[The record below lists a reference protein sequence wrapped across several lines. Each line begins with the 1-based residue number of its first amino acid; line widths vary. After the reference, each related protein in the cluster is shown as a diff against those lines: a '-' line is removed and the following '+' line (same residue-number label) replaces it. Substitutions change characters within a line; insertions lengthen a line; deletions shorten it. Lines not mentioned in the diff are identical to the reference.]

1 MSAMRTCM
9 WSLTAAVLAAVPMGC
24 SVPSAKQ
31 AQGAVEAD
39 LESRFGKPTP
49 LNESGAEAIREML
62 ADKVLDA
69 DEAVRVAI
77 ANNKRLRSIL
87 EELNIARAEI
97 WRASLPPNPVVGGE
111 VQFIESGGGDLLELS
126 VAQNIIDILLIP
138 RRRQVASERFEQVK
152 AEVTAAV
159 VDLATEVRAS
169 YRRLQAQS
177 ELVGLFV
184 AANEATFLTYDAAR
198 RLREAGNIIEVE
210 MLTEQALYEETKI
223 VLTQARV
230 VEQQE
235 RENLNALLGIWERS
249 GENWDIARRLPTPE
263 PLTVSPDALEKQA
276 LEASLDLEAMHHK
289 ITALGHEVG
298 LRRLEVT
305 FPTGTLGGIAEREAD
320 GTWSGGPF
328 ASLSV
333 PVFNWGQAVGAE
345 AQAHLRKAY
354 EEYTDL
360 AIRLRRTAR
369 STFLATSTAAANSRY
384 LRERLLPLR
393 GQITEQFQRQFNAM
407 QLGVFQLLQVRRQE
421 LAAGRRYV
429 ETLRDH
435 WLARVQLEAILLGRL
450 PMGGYGISSPAAGS
464 NIALGGG
471 GGGGH

>member
-9 WSLTAAVLAAVPMGC
+9 WSLTAAVLADVPMGC
-24 SVPSAKQ
+24 SVPSARQ

-39 LESRFGKPTP
+39 LKGRFGKPTP

-62 ADKVLDA
+62 ADGVLDA

-126 VAQNIIDILLIP
+126 VAQNIIDMLLIP
-138 RRRQVASERFEQVK
+138 RRRQVAFERFEQVK

-177 ELVGLFV
+177 DLVELFV
-184 AANEATFLTYDAAR
+184 AANEATFLTFDAAR

-210 MLTEQALYEETKI
+210 MLNEQALYEETKI
-223 VLTQARV
+223 ALTQARV

-235 RENLNALLGIWERS
+235 RENLNALLGIWEAN
-249 GENWDIARRLPTPE
+249 GESWQISRRLPTPE
-263 PLTVSPDALEKQA
+263 ALTVSPGALEKRA
-276 LEASLDLEAMHHK
+276 LEASLDLEAMRHK

-305 FPTGTLGGIAEREAD
+305 
-320 GTWSGGPF
+320 
-328 ASLSV
+328 
-333 PVFNWGQAVGAE
+333 
-345 AQAHLRKAY
+345 
-354 EEYTDL
+354 DL
-360 AIRLRRTAR
+360 PP
-369 STFLATSTAAANSRY
+369 AN
-384 LRERLLPLR
+384 
-393 GQITEQFQRQFNAM
+393 
-407 QLGVFQLLQVRRQE
+407 
-421 LAAGRRYV
+421 
-429 ETLRDH
+429 
-435 WLARVQLEAILLGRL
+435 
-450 PMGGYGISSPAAGS
+450 
-464 NIALGGG
+464 
-471 GGGGH
+471 